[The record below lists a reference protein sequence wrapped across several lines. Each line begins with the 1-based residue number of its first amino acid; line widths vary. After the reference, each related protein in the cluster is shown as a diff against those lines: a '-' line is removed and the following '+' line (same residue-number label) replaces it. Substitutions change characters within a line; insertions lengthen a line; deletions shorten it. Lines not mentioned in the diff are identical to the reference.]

1 MDHIIELTNALALL
15 NQKLRM
21 RKMAN
26 EYHQRVTN
34 QVRNPHMHMT
44 QVRHGGTPYWNNY
57 NPGWQ
62 HCPSTSWNTRYN
74 TLQSPQVQR
83 LRLVEAM
90 DELRRTQA
98 ESTMAQLEFSRSMT
112 EMDHS
117 RVGCPCFL
125 NPNEISQ
132 PP

>member
-1 MDHIIELTNALALL
+1 MDPIIKLTNALTLL
-15 NQKLRM
+15 NQQLRM
-21 RKMAN
+21 RQIAN

-44 QVRHGGTPYWNNY
+44 QVRYEGTSYWNNY

-62 HCPSTSWNTRYN
+62 HYPSTSWNTSYN

-83 LRLVEAM
+83 SSLEEAM

-98 ESTMAQLEFSRSMT
+98 ESTMAQPEFSRSMA
-112 EMDHS
+112 EMDHTQ
-117 RVGCPCFL
+117 VGFPRFL
-125 NPNEISQ
+125 DPNEISQ

>member
-1 MDHIIELTNALALL
+1 MDPIIKLTNALALL
-15 NQKLRM
+15 NQQLIM

-44 QVRHGGTPYWNNY
+44 QVRHRGTPYWNNY
-57 NPGWQ
+57 NLGWQ
-62 HCPSTSWNTRYN
+62 HCPSTSWNTSYN
-74 TLQSPQVQR
+74 TLQSPEVQR
-83 LRLVEAM
+83 SRLEEAM

-98 ESTMAQLEFSRSMT
+98 ESTMAQPEFSRSMA

-117 RVGCPCFL
+117 RVGLPRFL
-125 NPNEISQ
+125 DPNEISQ